1 MWELC
6 VDISCVKSEEE
17 TYHCRNGTL
26 MAMRKSSNRAF
37 MRLHFIALTVLAALL
52 SLNAGSWAA
61 DPAGSPRFGVVA
73 GYHQPVGYFD
83 SYLSSGYG
91 AGLIVLYP
99 LPFFPLPVLAEM
111 GLTYSRFEMDES
123 PDSALDIYSLRAGGR
138 LHHRFHRF
146 FQPYGGA
153 HLRASVVNFSA
164 DRTGEEETV
173 FKPAVAVTAGLCF
186 ELALGFNLDIG
197 VEYASMP
204 LSGEAFQSAGLV
216 AAVTFNY
223 GAFSRGPVSREDG
236 YDSER
241 SIRDLLD
248 RARAALAD
256 KNTALAK
263 APLSRVLEI
272 DAGHEEARD
281 LKAKIEGAERSLGE
295 ARTLVESR
303 KMVEAIPALADA
315 ALFMR
320 EAEVELGRVRNL
332 LRRDIPTLESAG
344 IACYEKKQYRDCIN
358 LMKKILLIDPD
369 NQKAKLYL
377 PRAERRHRAIETLK

>member
-1 MWELC
+1 
-6 VDISCVKSEEE
+6 
-17 TYHCRNGTL
+17 
-26 MAMRKSSNRAF
+26 MRKSSDKAF
-37 MRLHFIALTVLAALL
+37 MRLLFIALTVLAALL
-52 SLNAGSWAA
+52 SLNARLWAA

-73 GYHQPVGYFD
+73 GYHQPFGYFD

-99 LPFFPLPVLAEM
+99 LSSFPLPVLAEM
-111 GLTYSRFEMDES
+111 GLSFSRFEMDES
-123 PDSALDIYSLRAGGR
+123 PDSTLDIYSLRAGGR
-138 LHHRFHRF
+138 SQHRVHRF
-146 FQPYGGA
+146 FQPYGGVY
-153 HLRASVVNFSA
+153 LRASAVSFSA

-173 FKPAVAVTAGLCF
+173 FKPGIAVAAGLCF
-186 ELALGFNLDIG
+186 ELALGFNLDVG
-197 VEYASMP
+197 LEYNAMP
-204 LSGEAFQSAGLV
+204 LSGEAFQSAGLA

-223 GAFSRGPVSREDG
+223 GAFSRGPESSGEG
-236 YDSER
+236 SGSER
-241 SIRDLLD
+241 SIREMLE

-272 DAGHEEARD
+272 DAGNEEARD
-281 LKAKIEGAERSLGE
+281 LKAKIDGAERSFGE

-303 KMVEAIPALADA
+303 KMVEAIPGLADA
-315 ALFMR
+315 AHIMR
-320 EAEVELGRVRNL
+320 EAEAELARVRGL
-332 LRRDIPTLESAG
+332 LRRDIPALESEG

-369 NQKAKLYL
+369 NRKAKLYL